1 MRACLNPRQHVHE
14 ANLQRNPSKRS
25 VSLSF
30 IERRLSRL
38 TISRRGSESA
48 EDIRGPLGLNLLYE
62 PSEPRI
68 DFVFVRMSAHF
79 QAQTANLTPFFHSGP
94 WIEGRFSQDMEQL
107 GGSRSVLAKRMASF
121 RNKVQ
126 ARPHSQLWLQLGLG

>member
-1 MRACLNPRQHVHE
+1 MPRQHVPE
-14 ANLQRNPSKRS
+14 ASLQRNPSKRS

-48 EDIRGPLGLNLLYE
+48 EDIRGPLGLNLLHA

-68 DFVFVRMSAHF
+68 DFVFVRILAEF
-79 QAQTANLTPFFHSGP
+79 RAQMANLTPFF
-94 WIEGRFSQDMEQL
+94 
-107 GGSRSVLAKRMASF
+107 SF
-121 RNKVQ
+121 R
-126 ARPHSQLWLQLGLG
+126 SMD